1 MKNGSDERVDGGE
14 AWEIAWG
21 ELRGKERY
29 ESDEAEG
36 KPWEIVRKSSV
47 GKERDGSDDKVDG
60 WETVGNSKR
69 FWQSFQCAKLW
80 RCLSGVVSRPW
91 LAASWKEGAS
101 MRIACK
107 FCRLQ
112 ALGQPCV
119 AHVQASQTRID
130 PKMEGSK
137 TRTPAASRTVV
148 IVDKFLGLHG
158 AMKDFYRKQVAR
170 SHLKFRSPP
179 ASLSIELVRA
189 ISGGRSKNMYAYPK
203 VLL

>member
-29 ESDEAEG
+29 ESDDKVAEG

-80 RCLSGVVSRPW
+80 RCLSCVVSRPW
-91 LAASWKEGAS
+91 ACGKLEG
-101 MRIACK
+101 RCVDED
-107 FCRLQ
+107 CLQ
-112 ALGQPCV
+112 ILQTAGSRPTLRCSR
-119 AHVQASQTRID
+119 ASQPDQNWSKDGRIQNAHTRCI
-130 PKMEGSK
+130 PHRCHRG
-137 TRTPAASRTVV
+137 
-148 IVDKFLGLHG
+148 
-158 AMKDFYRKQVAR
+158 
-170 SHLKFRSPP
+170 
-179 ASLSIELVRA
+179 
-189 ISGGRSKNMYAYPK
+189 
-203 VLL
+203 